1 MNIQRQVPSTSFF
14 DIQKGPLWLNTTA
27 SRKINESIQENFFM
41 FSNKHKIFKVKTLHL
56 QNHFIF
62 KRKKNGQNQIADI
75 LNATICEVEQPNYGA
90 GIRIT
95 KSGQT
100 IEIYGMTIIWLQQLR
115 FFCIQQDFA
124 SKYSIIRLLGKGTFG
139 KVYKIK
145 SRITQQDFAVKVFDK
160 KAICKYQDY
169 QLIIKELQIIR
180 NLNHPG
186 IIKFFETYENDDHIF
201 LIYEM
206 VEQGELY
213 ALIKERYLSEDES
226 LLIIKQLLQAV
237 LYIHSKGILH
247 RDLKPSNLLLRDR
260 NTLSVAIA
268 DFGLAEFY
276 RVDGKYI
283 YTRCGT
289 PGYVA
294 PEILQDKI
302 YDYKID
308 IYSAGVI
315 LFMMLSGGKSPFN
328 KTDPEEKLFQNYKSQ
343 IDYSLVSNTSE
354 ATYNLL
360 QSMLEPDSTKRI
372 SAKAAL
378 NHQVF
383 RNQRGSKCT
392 ILIKKTPKS
401 IDKISH
407 PRLIINTNNNL
418 DKYLQ
423 LSPKLQ
429 NIPQKPQ
436 NNMKQEAIRRGFQ
449 KLQTFSHRSPQLSP
463 LQSQTKFE
471 PFP

>member
-1 MNIQRQVPSTSFF
+1 MNIKRQVPQTSFF
-14 DIQKGPLWLNTTA
+14 DNQKGPLWQNTTA
-27 SRKINESIQENFFM
+27 SRKINESIQENFYVY
-41 FSNKHKIFKVKTLHL
+41 SSKHKMFKVKTLHL
-56 QNHFIF
+56 QSHFIF

-75 LNATICEVEQPNYGA
+75 LNATICEVEQSNYGA
-90 GIRIT
+90 GIRII

-160 KAICKYQDY
+160 KAISNYQDY
-169 QLIIKELQIIR
+169 QLITKELQIIR
-180 NLNHPG
+180 SLNHPG

-213 ALIKERYLSEDES
+213 ALLKERHLTEDES

-247 RDLKPSNLLLRDR
+247 RDLKPSNLLMRDR
-260 NTLSVAIA
+260 NTLSIAIA

-315 LFMMLSGGKSPFN
+315 LFMMLSGGKSPFTS
-328 KTDPEEKLFQNYKSQ
+328 TDPEEKLFQNYKSL
-343 IDYSLVSNTSE
+343 IDYSLVSNASE
-354 ATYNLL
+354 AAYNLL
-360 QSMLEPDSTKRI
+360 QNMLEPDSSKRI
-372 SAKAAL
+372 SARAAL

-383 RNQRGSKCT
+383 RNHRTSKCT

-401 IDKISH
+401 IDKIST

-429 NIPQKPQ
+429 NLPQKPL
-436 NNMKQEAIRRGFQ
+436 NNMNKEAIRRGFQ
-449 KLQTFSHRSPQLSP
+449 KMQTFSHRSPQLSP

>member
-1 MNIQRQVPSTSFF
+1 MNIKRQVNSTSFF
-14 DIQKGPLWLNTTA
+14 DNSKGSLWQNTTA
-27 SRKINESIQENFFM
+27 SRNINESLQENFYIY
-41 FSNKHKIFKVKTLHL
+41 SCKHKIYKVKTLYL
-56 QNHFIF
+56 QSHFIF
-62 KRKKNGQNQIADI
+62 KRKKNSQYQIADI
-75 LNATICEVEQPNYGA
+75 LNATICEVELPNYGA

-95 KSGQT
+95 KAGQL
-100 IEIYGMTIIWLQQLR
+100 IEIYGMTITWLEQLR
-115 FFCIQQDFA
+115 FYCIQQDFA
-124 SKYSIIRLLGKGTFG
+124 NKYSISKLLGKGTFG
-139 KVYKIK
+139 KVFKIK
-145 SRITQQDFAVKVFDK
+145 SRITQRDFAAKVFEK
-160 KAICKYQDY
+160 KAIINYQDY
-169 QLIIKELQIIR
+169 LLITKELQIIR
-180 NLNHPG
+180 SLNHPG
-186 IIKFFETYENDDHIF
+186 ITKFFETYESDQQII

-213 ALIKERYLSEDES
+213 TFIKERHLSEEES
-226 LLIIKQLLQAV
+226 LLIIKQVLQAL

-247 RDLKPSNLLLRDR
+247 RDLKPSNLLLRDK
-260 NTLSVAIA
+260 NTLSIVIA

-308 IYSAGVI
+308 VYSAGVI

-328 KTDPEEKLFQNYKSQ
+328 STDPEERLFQNYKNL
-343 IDYSLVSNTSE
+343 IDYSLVSNASE
-354 ATYNLL
+354 AAYNLL
-360 QSMLEPDSTKRI
+360 QSMLESDNTKRI
-372 SAKAAL
+372 SVRAAL

-383 RNQRGSKCT
+383 RNYRASKCT
-392 ILIKKTPKS
+392 IIIKKTPKS
-401 IDKISH
+401 IDKIST

-429 NIPQKPQ
+429 NLSSKPI

-449 KLQTFSHRSPQLSP
+449 KMQTFSHRSPQLSP
-463 LQSQTKFE
+463 VQSQTKLE
-471 PFP
+471 PFS

>member
-1 MNIQRQVPSTSFF
+1 MNIKRQVPSTSFF
-14 DIQKGPLWLNTTA
+14 DISKGPLWQNTTA
-27 SRKINESIQENFFM
+27 SRNINESIQENFYIY
-41 FSNKHKIFKVKTLHL
+41 SEKQKIYKIKTFYL
-56 QNHFIF
+56 QGHFIF

-75 LNATICEVEQPNYGA
+75 LNATICEVELPFYGA
-90 GIRIT
+90 GIRII
-95 KSGQT
+95 KAGQI
-100 IEIYGMTIIWLQQLR
+100 IEIYGMTITWLQQLR
-115 FFCIQQDFA
+115 FYCIQQDFA
-124 SKYSIIRLLGKGTFG
+124 NKYSIIRLLGKGTFG
-139 KVYKIK
+139 KVFKIK
-145 SRITQQDFAVKVFDK
+145 SRITQQDFAVKVFEK
-160 KAICKYQDY
+160 KAISNYQDY
-169 QLIIKELQIIR
+169 LLITKELQIIR
-180 NLNHPG
+180 SLNHPG
-186 IIKFFETYENDDHIF
+186 ITKFFETYENDEHIF

-213 ALIKERYLSEDES
+213 TFIKEKHLSEEEA
-226 LLIIKQLLQAV
+226 LLILKQLLQAL

-247 RDLKPSNLLLRDR
+247 RDLKPSNLLVRDR
-260 NTLSVAIA
+260 NTLSIAIA

-283 YTRCGT
+283 FTRCGT

-294 PEILQDKI
+294 PEVLQDKI

-328 KTDPEEKLFQNYKSQ
+328 STDPEERLYQNYKSLV
-343 IDYSLVSNTSE
+343 DYSLVSNISE

-360 QSMLEPDSTKRI
+360 QSMLEPDNIKRI
-372 SAKAAL
+372 SARAAL

-383 RNQRGSKCT
+383 RNKRTSKCT
-392 ILIKKTPKS
+392 IMIKKTPRS
-401 IDKISH
+401 IDKITA
-407 PRLIINTNNNL
+407 PRVIINTNNNL

-429 NIPQKPQ
+429 NLSSKPQ
-436 NNMKQEAIRRGFQ
+436 NNMKQEAIRRGYQ
-449 KLQTFSHRSPQLSP
+449 KMQTFSHRSPQLSP